1 MLAEG
6 TKAPDFTL
14 PDQNNEKVNLS
25 DFKGKWVILYFY
37 PKDMTPG
44 CTTEACNFQTVLPQI
59 DESEAVV
66 LGVSKDSVE
75 RHKKFADK
83 HGLTFKLLSDAG
95 SDVCET
101 YGVWQ
106 KKKLYGKEF
115 MGIVRSTFI
124 IDPQGRIVKVYPKV
138 KVKEHHREVLDDL
151 SALKKGG

>member
-14 PDQNNEKVNLS
+14 PDQNNEKVALS
-25 DFKGKWVILYFY
+25 DLRGKWLILYFY

-59 DESEAVV
+59 DDSEAVV

-83 HGLTFKLLSDAG
+83 HGLTFKLLSDAE

-151 SALKKGG
+151 RALKKGG